1 MISIED
7 FRAYNLP
14 SKIRYFDQGDDNYT
28 DVNAKDVNRF
38 FVSILQD
45 AKENRYVKQ
54 QALKAFLSLV
64 VNEKIN
70 SRHALSLL
78 IDNWDENCGL
88 HLNIERLR
96 ALYLFFDQ
104 DESAINHIYS
114 EGLKDVQ
121 GEIVSE
127 SCLRLALF
135 ELKKALGI
143 DSKTDIISH
152 LENAENYFIKANQII
167 ENRIDASIY
176 STICKILINI
186 LNGDIAQTTT
196 LLAVLSGHLFIFDA
210 NSLNA
215 HRPSLFLGLYRL
227 LTNLLAILREEPEDW
242 LNFRDSIS
250 RIFFQVALIEDEYL
264 NNVLFDKI
272 LIVSSAKMM
281 NSKLIVP
288 FFSLRFQAQKGKIR
302 NRISELESGEEFD
315 FLNSLLEIIDDDVQ
329 KKKLDQE
336 SVSSKFQS
344 IFPNLSN
351 TSIKD
356 AIANISDF
364 NDPIQVLS
372 AYEKLALPTLQSFI
386 DILVSACMR
395 MQANRMYWPP
405 CLEDDRN
412 TFISDQLEASGY
424 YVKDQTKRAT
434 SAAGFLAGEIDLL
447 VLDTKKL
454 PFTIIEALN
463 LTSLDRAGLTIHLD
477 KVFKYDS
484 NGNKAN
490 FMLVYYDGKNFSSF
504 SDKYYNYITAEHN
517 YHYHRQSGKKH
528 EWLTQSNIRLYET
541 MHSRNGKIISLY
553 HIVLHTNPQF

>member
-7 FRAYNLP
+7 FREYNLP
-14 SKIRYFDQGDDNYT
+14 SKIQYFDQGDDNYT

-64 VNEKIN
+64 VIEKIN

-143 DSKTDIISH
+143 DSKIDIISR
-152 LENAENYFIKANQII
+152 LENAENYFNKANQII

-186 LNGDIAQTTT
+186 LNGNIAQTTK
-196 LLAVLSGHLFIFDA
+196 LMAVLSGHLFTFDA
-210 NSLNA
+210 NSLNV

-227 LTNLLAILREEPEDW
+227 LTNLLAILREEPENW

-250 RIFFQVALIEDEYL
+250 RIFMQVALIEDEYL

-281 NSKLIVP
+281 NSKLLVP
-288 FFSLRFQAQKGKIR
+288 FFSLGFQAQKGKIR
-302 NRISELESGEEFD
+302 NRISELENGEECD
-315 FLNSLLEIIDDDVQ
+315 FLNSLLEILDDDLQ

-344 IFPNLSN
+344 IFPNRSN

-356 AIANISDF
+356 AIAHISDF

-372 AYEKLALPTLQSFI
+372 AYEKLALPTLQSFL

-424 YVKDQTKRAT
+424 YVKDQTKRST
-434 SAAGFLAGEIDLL
+434 SAAGILAGEIDLL
-447 VLDTKKL
+447 VLNTKKL

-463 LTSLDRAGLTIHLD
+463 LTSLDRTDLTVHLD

-504 SDKYYNYITAEHN
+504 SDKYYNYITTEHN

-528 EWLTQSNIRLYET
+528 EWLTHSNIRLYET
-541 MHSRNGKIISLY
+541 MHSRNGKIVSLY
-553 HIVLHTNPQF
+553 HIVLHTNP